1 MTSLTKHTVFS
12 VQSKKTNETYYL
24 HSKVVDLMGKRKQ
37 LIYWFARKIDKDY
50 ILSALPEGYTISENV
65 RTGLPL
71 LKKIEK
77 NK

>member
-1 MTSLTKHTVFS
+1 MTAFT

-24 HSKVVDLMGKRKQ
+24 HSKIVELAGKRKQ
-37 LIYWFARKIDKDY
+37 LIYWFSRKLDKEY
-50 ILSALPEGYTISENV
+50 VLSLLPAGYTISENV